1 MTWIGWTVLAVVA
14 VALVLTI
21 QLARYVRRVDRLD
34 AEVQRTRA
42 AMDSQLAVRATRALD
57 LAHSAA
63 VDPATAMLLSD
74 VASRALESSEEELED
89 QAERAERESE
99 LTRSLNLL
107 LPGIKDEVA
116 DSATGSEL
124 AGRLERACTRARIAH
139 QLHDARVAKA
149 IEIRSRYP
157 SAVSRLLGLTPPP
170 QPFEWEDDT
179 ATAADSV

>member
-74 VASRALESSEEELED
+74 VASRALESSEEDRTGLRRDVMVCALCRQVPPNGFLIE
-89 QAERAERESE
+89 
-99 LTRSLNLL
+99 T
-107 LPGIKDEVA
+107 GIM
-116 DSATGSEL
+116 
-124 AGRLERACTRARIAH
+124 RRIGF
-139 QLHDARVAKA
+139 
-149 IEIRSRYP
+149 RSRRP
-157 SAVSRLLGLTPPP
+157 
-170 QPFEWEDDT
+170 
-179 ATAADSV
+179 